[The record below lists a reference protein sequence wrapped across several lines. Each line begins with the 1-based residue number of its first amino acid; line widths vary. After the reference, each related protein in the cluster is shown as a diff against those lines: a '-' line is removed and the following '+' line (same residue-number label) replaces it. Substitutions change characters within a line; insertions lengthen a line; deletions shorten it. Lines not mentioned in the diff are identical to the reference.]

1 MLLIIFTKIGLVFLR
16 MERGKF
22 YPLIEPLF
30 SPSIR
35 ITTAFILQAQNKK
48 VDCQQGEIY
57 FFIFTVPKK
66 EILKTMSYMLFIKK
80 DYRWFTSTTTHTK
93 VQS

>member
-30 SPSIR
+30 SPSIC
-35 ITTAFILQAQNKK
+35 ITTAFILQAQNKN
-48 VDCQQGEIY
+48 VDCLQGDIY
-57 FFIFTVPKK
+57 FFMFTVPKN
-66 EILKTMSYMLFIKK
+66 EIQETKSYMLLIKK